1 MIATFRSD
9 TPAEV
14 AGAIK
19 TGPRQRL
26 YGCSGGALMPLS
38 TDPVGQPVTLDQT
51 GETSPYPF
59 FEYMRRTDPVWHG
72 AMMDTSQ
79 MPEELRPKDEWVL
92 FGYDGVYQAFRDDR
106 IFSSHKYDETIV
118 FVMGH
123 TILAMGGKE
132 HHDHRSLVA
141 KAFRATA
148 LERWEPSVIGPVCD
162 QLIDEIKHDCHADLV
177 KALTFEFPTR
187 IISVLLGL
195 PPEDLDMFRRLSL
208 DLISIPT
215 DIVAGLNA
223 AAELQGYFL
232 KQVEQRRRKR
242 TDDIIGD
249 LVAAEIDGEKLTD
262 DAIIAFLRLL
272 LPAGLET
279 TYRSSGN
286 LLYLLLTHPEQLQM
300 VRRDRALIPAAIEEG
315 LRVETPLTMVMRTTT
330 EEVEIGGKIIPADAQ
345 VDMCMGSA
353 NRDESR
359 WPDADRFDIQRPR
372 HSHVAFAGGIH
383 MCLGMHL
390 ARLET
395 RIMLNSVLNRVE
407 NLAFVPDDGTGDESR
422 IVGLIFRS
430 PNKLPVTF
438 TPAP

>member
-1 MIATFRSD
+1 MTL
-9 TPAEV
+9 
-14 AGAIK
+14 G
-19 TGPRQRL
+19 
-26 YGCSGGALMPLS
+26 
-38 TDPVGQPVTLDQT
+38 TDPVVLDTT
-51 GETSPYPF
+51 GETSPYPY
-59 FEYMRRTDPVWHG
+59 FEYMRRTEPVWHG
-72 AMMDTSQ
+72 CFMDQSQ
-79 MPEELRPKDEWVL
+79 MPEELRPSDEWVL
-92 FGYDGVYQAFRDDR
+92 FGYDGVFQAFRDDR
-106 IFSSHKYDETIV
+106 TFTSAEYAKTIGL
-118 FVMGH
+118 VMGH

-148 LERWEPSVIGPVCD
+148 LQRWEPSVIAPVCSE
-162 QLIDEIKHDCHADLV
+162 LIDEIKYHGHADLV

-215 DIVAGLNA
+215 DIMAGLSA
-223 AAELQGYFL
+223 AAELHGYFL
-232 KQVEQRRRKR
+232 NQVEQRRRKP

-249 LVAAEIDGEKLTD
+249 LVTAEIDGEKLTD
-262 DAIIAFLRLL
+262 EAIIAFLRLL

-286 LLYLLLTHPEQLQM
+286 LLYLLLTHPEQLAM
-300 VRRDRALIPAAIEEG
+300 VNRDRSLIPSAIEEG

-330 EEVEIGGKIIPADAQ
+330 EEIEMGDKTIPAGAQ
-345 VDMCMGSA
+345 VDLCMGSA
-353 NRDESR
+353 NRDEKR
-359 WPDADRFDIQRPR
+359 WPDSNKFDIGRQRQA
-372 HSHVAFAGGIH
+372 HIAFAGGIH

-395 RIMLNSVLNRVE
+395 QVMLNSLLDRVTD
-407 NLAFVPDDGTGDESR
+407 LAFVPDDGTGEEAK
-422 IVGLIFRS
+422 IVGLTFRS

-438 TPAP
+438 TPVA

>member
-1 MIATFRSD
+1 MTLRTEPD
-9 TPAEV
+9 
-14 AGAIK
+14 
-19 TGPRQRL
+19 
-26 YGCSGGALMPLS
+26 
-38 TDPVGQPVTLDQT
+38 DQPVALDTT
-51 GETSPYPF
+51 GETSPYPY

-72 AMMDTSQ
+72 SFMHSDQ
-79 MPEELRPKDEWVL
+79 MPEELRPNDEWVL
-92 FGYDGVYQAFRDDR
+92 FGYDAVFRGFRDDR
-106 IFSSHKYDETIV
+106 VFTSAAYDKTIGL
-118 FVMGH
+118 VMGH

-162 QLIDEIKHDCHADLV
+162 RLIDEIKNDGHADLV
-177 KALTFEFPTR
+177 RALTFEFPTR
-187 IISVLLGL
+187 IISELLGL
-195 PPEDLDMFRRLSL
+195 PREDLDLFRRLSL

-215 DIVAGLNA
+215 DIMAGLTA
-223 AAELQGYFL
+223 ATELHGYFL
-232 KQVEQRRRKR
+232 DQVEQRRRKP
-242 TDDIIGD
+242 TNDIIGD

-262 DAIIAFLRLL
+262 EAIIAFLRLL

-286 LLYLLLTHPEQLQM
+286 LLYLLLTHPEQLAM
-300 VRRDRALIPAAIEEG
+300 VQRDRSLIPIAIEEG

-330 EEVEIGGKIIPADAQ
+330 EEVEIGGKTIPADAQ
-345 VDMCMGSA
+345 VDMCMASA

-359 WPDADRFDIQRPR
+359 WPDANTFNIHRPR
-372 HSHVAFAGGIH
+372 HTHIAFAGGIH

-395 RIMLNSVLNRVE
+395 RVMLNSLFDRVKD
-407 NLAFVPDDGTGDESR
+407 LAFVPDDATGEESK
-422 IVGLIFRS
+422 IVGLTFRS

-438 TPAP
+438 TPAA

>member
-1 MIATFRSD
+1 MTL
-9 TPAEV
+9 
-14 AGAIK
+14 G
-19 TGPRQRL
+19 
-26 YGCSGGALMPLS
+26 
-38 TDPVGQPVTLDQT
+38 TDRIDPKGQPVALDMT

-59 FEYMRRTDPVWHG
+59 FEYMRHTDPVWHG
-72 AMMDTSQ
+72 SLMDQSQ
-79 MPEELRPKDEWVL
+79 LPEELRPSDEWVL
-92 FGYDGVYQAFRDDR
+92 FGYDGVFQAFRDDR
-106 IFSSHKYDETIV
+106 IFTSAAYAKTIGL
-118 FVMGH
+118 VMGH

-132 HHDHRSLVA
+132 HHDHRNLVA

-162 QLIDEIKHDCHADLV
+162 QLVDEIKNDGQADLV

-195 PPEDLDMFRRLSL
+195 PPEDLDLFRRLSL

-215 DIVAGLNA
+215 DIMAGLNA
-223 AAELQGYFL
+223 AEQLHGYFL
-232 KQVEQRRRKR
+232 NQVEQRRRQR
-242 TDDIIGD
+242 TDDVIGD

-262 DAIIAFLRLL
+262 EAIIAFLRLL

-286 LLYLLLTHPEQLQM
+286 LLHSLLTHPEQMAM
-300 VRRDRALIPAAIEEG
+300 VYHDRALIPSAIEEG
-315 LRVETPLTMVMRTTT
+315 LRFETPLTSVTRTTT
-330 EEVEIGGKIIPADAQ
+330 QEIEIGGKTIPPDAQ
-345 VDMCMGSA
+345 IDMCMGSA
-353 NRDESR
+353 NRDETR
-359 WPDADRFDIQRPR
+359 WTNPDTFDVRRPR
-372 HSHVAFAGGIH
+372 QAHIAFAGGIH

-395 RIMLNSVLNRVE
+395 RVMLNSLFDRVKD
-407 NLAFVPDDGTGDESR
+407 LAIVPDDGTGEESK

-438 TPAP
+438 APSG